1 MKFNTVSRRN
11 IFVIIMSSRDI
22 NDAFERLSRLDLK
35 GKQDRE
41 IIRVLVECCGQE
53 KNYNAFYAELC
64 SLLCHHNRQYKTT
77 TQFTYWDFFKS
88 LQEGT
93 VSDRKVINLARL
105 LSHLVMSFYLPLAI
119 FKPLDMTT
127 VPNNAVL
134 LFLATFFMSLFSSDM
149 SEERFQS
156 IMDRVATT
164 KDFAIIRDSLLFFL
178 QKHLADLASN
188 IETMNSKLI
197 ETRRKKAVKI
207 LESMNVLDMSA
218 GLMDGDD
225 DGMYDDR

>member
-1 MKFNTVSRRN
+1 MKFNTATRRN
-11 IFVIIMSSRDI
+11 VFVIIMSSRDI

-77 TQFTYWDFFKS
+77 AQFTYWDFFKS
-88 LQEGT
+88 LQDGT

-105 LSHLVMSFYLPLAI
+105 LSHLVISFYLPLAV

-149 SEERFQS
+149 SEEKFQS

-164 KDFAIIRDSLLFFL
+164 KDFAIVRDSLLFFL

-188 IETMNSKLI
+188 VETQNGKLI
-197 ETRRKKAVKI
+197 EKRRKQAVKI

-218 GLMDGDD
+218 GMMDGD